1 MIRKLYMLACCLAII
16 FQSNA
21 QGEGANKFPG
31 VDNIIQPSPN
41 AASLG
46 KFGGFEVTKY
56 TGSINKAIEILNLS
70 SGDLNYSVSLAYSS
84 NGIKVD
90 DWGSQTGIGWTIGS
104 HATITREVRG
114 IPDELAQYSVKDLDP
129 GVWYPDNSTN
139 LERIKSLSGMHAN
152 FYDGEFDL
160 FHYNIFG
167 RSGSFIIVNNTV
179 KLLTHTDKLKITISN
194 SFPWTFE
201 FTAPNG
207 TKFTFG
213 NPGSTEQSMGDYEN
227 PCEIGQG
234 HTGDLVPTAWYID
247 QIISPKGDLLN
258 FTYEKSSIPLRMLRA
273 FEQKT
278 IFKWRV
284 PEMGDNIICQEI
296 RDNLSLGNE
305 EVSCA
310 KFRYLY
316 PCILKS
322 VTSTDFTVQYDYMV
336 REDLYAQKLLTDIN
350 IKDRSNALSK
360 SIHFSYQKTT
370 SSQPVEDVLRLSINS
385 PDYQQQIKIRYFLN
399 DVTFK
404 DRNLVAINNYSFL
417 YNNPAA
423 LPHRYSFAQDLAGF
437 YNGILNSHFIP
448 HKEASEYANA
458 MYPPPVQYS
467 LSRTGFRQVD
477 HAYSSTGLLTR
488 ITYPTGG
495 YDSVVYE
502 PHSRISRRNVVAPL
516 VVYSGSVTNN
526 TTQQM
531 EGQTTSFI
539 AQKDEML
546 TVTFNSDWDGPTPPV
561 DDEGD
566 DYYCHFLMN
575 NITDMEGDYPPGD
588 GPGSTRVGHLKSTNI
603 TLQVIAGKEY
613 NFTIV
618 ATGYKTKGVVTL
630 YRASAPDMLE
640 RYTELLPG
648 HRVKKDI
655 LASGLDYQE
664 IGYEYNHFTESL
676 HNGRKVLVLT
686 DSASANVA
694 GYFNSFGDSY
704 LSLLSEFCD
713 ANGGHTIYVPQQ
725 AKFHYVTSAPK
736 YNQDVYMGSYIA
748 YTHLLKR
755 YKGGEGNDGFEATV
769 TSINSNEGGGVIR
782 GDYTPYIPISNLG
795 WNNGLEKFVYQG
807 GVKEN
812 KNYVQNIK
820 TNYYI
825 KDNLQDKLYY
835 NYSAFKSNP
844 AAAIP
849 IYSNEYYYMNFLPYS
864 VIYYP
869 LLSTWYKLD
878 QVKIQQFDDQGRMME
893 DLTAFEYSPVS
904 GLLKKTTKQNSD
916 QTNTIIRT
924 MYVDDSESPETNS
937 TINNYLTQSGWYGI
951 PLQTVTTKG
960 VSSKSSRLEY
970 VISNGYP
977 ALSKV
982 SEWQNNSPARVTWK
996 ALSYQTKNRLAAYE
1010 DAAGIKHQFIWDAT
1024 VTNPVAH
1031 ISGSVMVQGYYT
1043 SFEEFDN
1050 TDFLIG
1056 SGNTI
1061 NSSTSFSGKKSLAI
1075 NGTVTCQ
1082 GLNNTKEYQITLW
1095 SKNGTPQYTGYNG
1108 TTAVEG
1114 PSSGW
1119 QQLQTKDGWTLLQ
1132 KNLTGITRIV
1142 IAGNAV
1148 LLDEMRIVPI
1158 ECRMETFTYE
1168 GLTGVTSKVDQNHTA
1183 SHFEYDAFD
1192 RLLRIRDA
1200 DRNILKQFD
1209 YKYKTGVGC
1218 TGSAN
1223 WQNTGTPPRC
1233 IKINNQNTGETEQEQ
1248 KDLEP
1253 CSPTYNQ
1260 IRWVSAGTNVTS
1272 CPLPRI
1278 YVKMETLD
1286 RNQGMFGDVIVS
1298 FYSDAQGTVAA
1309 SASNLTLLWSK
1320 TEYNSKTNSS
1330 SITHYS
1336 TVVNGNSVTLLEN
1349 TELLVEWTEQGEEE
1363 MLEYYR
1369 NFIYKAEPNA
1379 AYEIVIIE

>member
-1 MIRKLYMLACCLAII
+1 MIRKFYILACCLTAILKV
-16 FQSNA
+16 FAQS
-21 QGEGANKFPG
+21 EGSNKFPG

-56 TGSINKAIEILNLS
+56 TGSINKAIELFNLS

-90 DWGSQTGIGWTIGS
+90 DWGSQTGIGWTLGS

-129 GVWYPDNSTN
+129 GVWYPDNATN

-152 FYDGEFDL
+152 YYDGEFDL

-167 RSGSFIIVNNTV
+167 KSGSFIIVNNSV
-179 KLLTHTDKLKITISN
+179 KLLTHADKLKISISN

-207 TKFTFG
+207 TMYRFG
-213 NPGSTEQSMGDYEN
+213 NPTSTEQSMGDYEN

-234 HTGDLVPTAWYID
+234 HTGDLVPSAWYID
-247 QIISPKGDLLN
+247 QIISPKGDLLT
-258 FTYEKSSIPLRMLRA
+258 FTYEKSSIPLRTLRA

-284 PEMGDNIICQEI
+284 PEIGDNIICQEI

-305 EVSCA
+305 EISCA

-316 PCILKS
+316 PCILKT
-322 VTSTDFTVQYDYMV
+322 VTCTDFTVEYNYIN

-350 IKDRSNALSK
+350 IKDRSNLLSK
-360 SIHFSYQKTT
+360 SVHFEFQKTT
-370 SSQPVEDVLRLSINS
+370 SSQPVEDILRLSINS
-385 PDYQQQIKIRYFLN
+385 PDFQQQIKIRYFLT
-399 DVTFK
+399 DVEFK
-404 DRNLVAINNYSFL
+404 DKNLAFVNNYSFA
-417 YNNPAA
+417 YNNPAG
-423 LPHRYSFAQDLAGF
+423 LPHRYSFGQDLAGY
-437 YNGILNSHFIP
+437 YNGILNSQFIP
-448 HKEASEYANA
+448 DKEAKEYANA

-467 LSRTGFRQVD
+467 LSRTGFRQAD
-477 HAYSSTGLLTR
+477 HNYSSTGLLTR

-495 YDSVVYE
+495 YDSIVYE
-502 PHSRISRRNVVAPL
+502 PHSRISRKTVTAPL
-516 VVYSGSVTNN
+516 VIFSDSYTNN
-526 TTQQM
+526 TTHGV
-531 EGQTTSFI
+531 EGQTISFV

-546 TVTFNSDWDGPTPPV
+546 TVSLNSDWDGPNPPT

-575 NITDMEGDYPPGD
+575 NITDMEGDFPPGD

-618 ATGYKTKGVVTL
+618 PTGYKTKGIVTL
-630 YRASAPDMLE
+630 YRASAPDLIE

-655 LASGLDYQE
+655 IASGFDYQE
-664 IGYEYNHFTESL
+664 IEYEYNHFTEGTF
-676 HNGRKVLVLT
+676 NGRKVLLLT
-686 DSASANVA
+686 DSASANIA
-694 GYFNSFGDSY
+694 SSFNSFGDSY
-704 LSLLSEFCD
+704 MSLLAELCD

-748 YTHLLKR
+748 YSHLLKR
-755 YKGGEGNDGFEATV
+755 FKGTGGNDGFDATV

-782 GDYTPYIPISNLG
+782 GDYTPYIPLSNLG
-795 WNNGLEKFVYQG
+795 WNNGLEKLAYQG
-807 GVKEN
+807 SVKEN
-812 KNYVQNIK
+812 NNYIQNIR

-825 KDNLQDKLYY
+825 KDNIQDKLYY

-849 IYSNEYYYMNFLPYS
+849 TYSNEYYYLNFLPYS

-878 QVKIQQFDDQGRMME
+878 KVKTQYFDDQGHVME
-893 DLTAFEYSPVS
+893 DLAIFEYSPVS
-904 GLLKKTTKQNSD
+904 ALLRKTTKQNSD
-916 QTNTIIRT
+916 QSNSVQKTI
-924 MYVDDSESPETNS
+924 YVDDPENTETNG
-937 TINNYLTQSGWYGI
+937 TLTDFLSQSGWYGI
-951 PLQTVTTKG
+951 PLKTVTTKG

-970 VISNGYP
+970 MISNGYP

-982 SEWQNNSPARVTWK
+982 SEWQNNYPARTIWS
-996 ALSYQTKNRLAAYE
+996 APSYQTRNRLAGYE

-1024 VTNPVAH
+1024 FSNAVAH
-1031 ISGSVMVQGYYT
+1031 IYGPAAGQGYYT
-1043 SFEEFDN
+1043 SFEEFDGAG
-1050 TDFLIG
+1050 FQIG
-1056 SGNTI
+1056 TGNTF
-1061 NSSTSFSGKKSLAI
+1061 STSDAFSGKRSLTI
-1075 NGTVTCQ
+1075 NGTISCQ
-1082 GLNNTKEYQITLW
+1082 GLNTSKEYQVTLW
-1095 SKNGTPQYTGYNG
+1095 VKNGTPQYTFYNG
-1108 TTAVEG
+1108 ASAVTG
-1114 PSSGW
+1114 PSSAW
-1119 QQLQTKDGWTLLQ
+1119 QQIQTKNGWTLLQ
-1132 KNLTGITRIV
+1132 KNFSGITRVV
-1142 IAGNAV
+1142 ITGNAGSV
-1148 LLDEMRIVPI
+1148 DELRIVPI
-1158 ECRMETFTYE
+1158 DCRMESFTYE
-1168 GLTGVTSKVDQNHTA
+1168 GLTGISTKVDQNHSA
-1183 SHFEYDAFD
+1183 VHYEYDAFD

-1209 YKYKTGVGC
+1209 HKYKTSTGCVG
-1218 TGSAN
+1218 TAN
-1223 WQNTGTPPRC
+1223 WQNTSTPQRC
-1233 IKINNQNTGETEQEQ
+1233 VKVNSLNTGEAEQEQ
-1248 KDLEP
+1248 KDMEP

-1260 IRWVSAGTNVTS
+1260 LRWVSAGTNITS

-1278 YVKMETLD
+1278 YVKLETVD
-1286 RNQGMFGDVIVS
+1286 RNQGMFGDVIVH
-1298 FYSDAQGTVAA
+1298 FYSDAQGTIAA
-1309 SASNLTLLWSK
+1309 TANNLTLHWSK
-1320 TEYNSKTNSS
+1320 TEYNSKTNVSS
-1330 SITHYS
+1330 VTHYT

-1349 TELLVEWTEQGEEE
+1349 AELLVEWTEQGEEE
-1363 MLEYYR
+1363 VIEYYK
-1369 NFIYKAEPNA
+1369 NYIYAAESNS
-1379 AYEIVIIE
+1379 AYELVIIE